1 MAAVAPYRQLP
12 HNFQMRE
19 PNVQRD
25 FKDMRLFSDY
35 SLLLVWLVVGA
46 KQEELTFI
54 EKEEVVM
61 EMIRAEQCQ

>member
-1 MAAVAPYRQLP
+1 
-12 HNFQMRE
+12 
-19 PNVQRD
+19 
-25 FKDMRLFSDY
+25 MRLFSVY
-35 SLLLVWLVVGA
+35 LLVLVWLVVGA